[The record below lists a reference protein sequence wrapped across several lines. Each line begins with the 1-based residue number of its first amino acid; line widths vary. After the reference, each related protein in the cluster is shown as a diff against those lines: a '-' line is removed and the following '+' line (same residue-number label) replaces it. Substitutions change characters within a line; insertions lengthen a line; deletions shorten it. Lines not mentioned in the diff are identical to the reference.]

1 MRLTASILI
10 ATLSLVACADNG
22 KSVKSEDLDLGKNG
36 EAAYRQNCARC
47 HETGEQGAPRTGYP
61 DDWEVRSSLW
71 QAVLME
77 HAKKG
82 FYDMPAR
89 GGNTDL
95 PDDVVNA
102 AAQYM
107 LEQTF
112 PNMPKD

>member
-1 MRLTASILI
+1 MRLTVSILI
-10 ATLSLVACADNG
+10 AAFSLAACAGNG
-22 KSVKSEDLDLGKNG
+22 TGNASENG
-36 EAAYRQNCARC
+36 DIAVSGATAYQENCARC
-47 HETGEQGAPRTGYP
+47 HDTGKQGAPRMGNP

-77 HAKKG
+77 HAKDG
-82 FYDMPAR
+82 FFDMPAR
-89 GGNTDL
+89 GGDPEL
-95 PDDVVNA
+95 PDDVINA